1 MYGSLSDLFE
11 GSELPV
17 GMFRSYAVVGD
28 EFAEVGAFS
37 CCVSTSDNLLE
48 DAERLIC
55 CGS

>member
-1 MYGSLSDLFE
+1 MYGSLSNLFE
-11 GSELPV
+11 GSELPL
-17 GMFRSYAVVGD
+17 GMFRSYVVVGG